1 MNARHLG
8 KGLSIDGASQ
18 ANAPETASEHLC
30 ARAAGL
36 PCEGIESGKVILVDA
51 ERNHSRFLLPFDVR
65 FDCGTPLRVTSDG
78 RRWARL
84 VDLTLTRR
92 CEIK

>member
-8 KGLSIDGASQ
+8 NGLSIDGASQ

-65 FDCGTPLRVTSDG
+65 FDCGTALRVTSDG